1 MAELHVLRVFVAPE
15 GTGGNPLGVFLDGAA
30 VPEGRRQ
37 AIATDLGFSET
48 VFVDD
53 CSAGAVRIFTPAAE
67 LPFAGHPLVGTS
79 WLLARE
85 RTAVAV
91 LRPPAGE
98 VPTFLDT
105 DGVTWIRGR
114 AEWAPE
120 MSLRQLAGPEQV
132 DALDGGPDGLDFADC
147 WAWEDEAAGLVRS
160 RVFAP
165 RYGIAEDEAT
175 GAAAVRL
182 VSQLGRPVTIR
193 QGAGSLLRA
202 RPGPDGTAE
211 VGGEVVL
218 AEAGGAAA
226 SASPS
231 KLTSTRWSGRRSS
244 CLARPS
250 RARSSGP
257 PSGGGARLRG
267 HSRRLRTTF
276 SSAAS
281 RVTVEARYSH
291 DSRPMTRAKA
301 P

>member
-1 MAELHVLRVFVAPE
+1 MAELHVLRVFVAPD
-15 GTGGNPLGVFLDGAA
+15 GTGGNPLGVFLDGPA
-30 VPEGRRQ
+30 VPTGRRQ

-53 CSAGAVRIFTPAAE
+53 PAKGAVRIFTPADE

-79 WLLARE
+79 WLLARD

-98 VPTFLDT
+98 VPTFLDD

-120 MSLRQLAGPEQV
+120 MAFRQLAGPAEV
-132 DALDGGPDGLDFADC
+132 DALDGAPDGLGFADC
-147 WAWEDEAAGLVRS
+147 WAWEDEAAGRIRS

-182 VSQLGRPVTIR
+182 VSRLGRPITIR

-218 AEAGGAAA
+218 HE
-226 SASPS
+226 
-231 KLTSTRWSGRRSS
+231 RRDH
-244 CLARPS
+244 P
-250 RARSSGP
+250 
-257 PSGGGARLRG
+257 
-267 HSRRLRTTF
+267 
-276 SSAAS
+276 
-281 RVTVEARYSH
+281 V
-291 DSRPMTRAKA
+291 
-301 P
+301 

>member
-15 GTGGNPLGVFLDGAA
+15 GTGGNPLGVFLDGPA

-37 AIATDLGFSET
+37 EVAADLGFSET

-53 CSAGAVRIFTPAAE
+53 PAAGAVRIFTPAAE

-98 VPTFLDT
+98 VPTFTDD

-114 AEWAPE
+114 AEWAPR
-120 MSLRQLAGPEQV
+120 MSFRQLDDPGQV
-132 DALDGGPDGLDFADC
+132 DALEGAPDGLGFVDC
-147 WAWEDEAAGLVRS
+147 WAWEDEAAGRVRA

-165 RYGIAEDEAT
+165 AFGIAEDEAT

-182 VSQLGRPVTIR
+182 VSRLGRPVTIR
-193 QGAGSLLRA
+193 QGAGSLLLA

-211 VGGEVVL
+211 VGGQVAQERVVDHPL
-218 AEAGGAAA
+218 
-226 SASPS
+226 
-231 KLTSTRWSGRRSS
+231 
-244 CLARPS
+244 
-250 RARSSGP
+250 
-257 PSGGGARLRG
+257 
-267 HSRRLRTTF
+267 
-276 SSAAS
+276 
-281 RVTVEARYSH
+281 
-291 DSRPMTRAKA
+291 
-301 P
+301 

>member
-1 MAELHVLRVFVAPE
+1 MAELHVLRVFVAPG
-15 GTGGNPLGVFLDGAA
+15 GTGGNPLGVFLDGPA
-30 VPEGRRQ
+30 VPTGRRQ

-53 CSAGAVRIFTPAAE
+53 PAKGAVRIFTPADE

-98 VPTFLDT
+98 VPTFLDD

-120 MSLRQLAGPEQV
+120 MAFRQLAGPADV
-132 DALDGGPDGLDFADC
+132 DALTGAPDGLGFADC
-147 WAWEDEAAGLVRS
+147 WAWEDEAAGRIRS

-182 VSQLGRPVTIR
+182 VSRLGRPLTIR

-202 RPGPDGTAE
+202 RPGPGGTAE

-218 AEAGGAAA
+218 EE
-226 SASPS
+226 
-231 KLTSTRWSGRRSS
+231 RRDY
-244 CLARPS
+244 P
-250 RARSSGP
+250 
-257 PSGGGARLRG
+257 
-267 HSRRLRTTF
+267 
-276 SSAAS
+276 
-281 RVTVEARYSH
+281 V
-291 DSRPMTRAKA
+291 
-301 P
+301 

>member
-1 MAELHVLRVFVAPE
+1 MAELHVLRVFVAPD

-30 VPEGRRQ
+30 VPEDRRQ
-37 AIATDLGFSET
+37 AVAADLGFSET
-48 VFVDD
+48 VFVLDPP
-53 CSAGAVRIFTPAAE
+53 SGELRIFTPAAE

-85 RTAVAV
+85 RTALAV

-98 VPTFLDT
+98 VPTWVDD

-120 MSLRQLAGPEQV
+120 MSFRQLGGAAEVEGLAG
-132 DALDGGPDGLDFADC
+132 APDGLDLVDC
-147 WAWEDEAAGLVRS
+147 WAWEDEAAGQVRA

-182 VSQLGRPVTIR
+182 VSRLGRPVTIR

-211 VGGEVVL
+211 VGGEAVL
-218 AEAGGAAA
+218 DEVRDY
-226 SASPS
+226 P
-231 KLTSTRWSGRRSS
+231 
-244 CLARPS
+244 
-250 RARSSGP
+250 
-257 PSGGGARLRG
+257 
-267 HSRRLRTTF
+267 
-276 SSAAS
+276 
-281 RVTVEARYSH
+281 V
-291 DSRPMTRAKA
+291 
-301 P
+301 

>member
-1 MAELHVLRVFVAPE
+1 MLSPMAELHVLRVFVAPD
-15 GTGGNPLGVFLDGAA
+15 GTGGNPLGVFLDGAG

-37 AIATDLGFSET
+37 AVAADLGFSET
-48 VFVDD
+48 VFVDEPA
-53 CSAGAVRIFTPAAE
+53 AGGVRIFTPAAE

-85 RTAVAV
+85 RTAVPV

-98 VPTFLDT
+98 VPTFLDG

-120 MSLRQLAGPEQV
+120 MDFRQLDDPGQV
-132 DALDGGPDGLDFADC
+132 DALAGAPDGLGFVDC
-147 WAWEDEAAGLVRS
+147 WAWEDEAAGRVRA

-182 VSQLGRPVTIR
+182 VSQLGRPLVIR

-202 RPGPDGTAE
+202 RPGPGGTAE

-218 AEAGGAAA
+218 D
-226 SASPS
+226 
-231 KLTSTRWSGRRSS
+231 
-244 CLARPS
+244 
-250 RARSSGP
+250 
-257 PSGGGARLRG
+257 
-267 HSRRLRTTF
+267 
-276 SSAAS
+276 
-281 RVTVEARYSH
+281 RVGEHPV
-291 DSRPMTRAKA
+291 
-301 P
+301 